1 MSYPLVRPPAGFS
14 MSSSITLVG
23 RAATDPAAVFYE
35 SGSVRV
41 TLTMTVQRRRYGEE
55 PEPFHLELWG
65 KTAQRA
71 YDEVQAGAL
80 IGVIG
85 DIRIREGHPWV
96 LVDRIERLADSR
108 PAASEVA

>member
-1 MSYPLVRPPAGFS
+1 

-41 TLTMTVQRRRYGEE
+41 TLTMTINRRRFGETS
-55 PEPFHLELWG
+55 EPFHLELWG
-65 KTAQRA
+65 HTAQRA

-85 DIRIREGHPWV
+85 DIRIRDGQPWV
-96 LVDRIERLADSR
+96 LVDRIECLGA
-108 PAASEVA
+108 PAPDAETDAEEVA

>member
-1 MSYPLVRPPAGFS
+1 

-23 RAATDPAAVFYE
+23 LAITDPAAVYYE

-41 TLTMTVQRRRYGEE
+41 TLTMTINRRRFGEDS
-55 PEPFHLELWG
+55 EPFHLELWG

-71 YDEVQAGAL
+71 IDEVQAGTL

-85 DIRIREGHPWV
+85 EIRIRDGHPWV
-96 LVDRIERLADSR
+96 LVDRIERLSAPR
-108 PAASEVA
+108 PAASEAA